1 MGFHEEISEIVR
13 MAPKKRQ
20 TMLFSA
26 TFSEQVRQQMIRK
39 HPLRS
44 PAYFWS
50 WIVPRGDS
58 LLCCADCEGCLLLL
72 LLQLLRN
79 RCGSLRR

>member
-26 TFSEQVRQQMIRK
+26 TFSEQVRQQMM
-39 HPLRS
+39 
-44 PAYFWS
+44 
-50 WIVPRGDS
+50 
-58 LLCCADCEGCLLLL
+58 
-72 LLQLLRN
+72 
-79 RCGSLRR
+79 